1 MPKTK
6 SASPEALPR
15 EELPAG
21 LPAEEEA
28 PEEERR
34 GRPWWATLLLWLG
47 MVALIVAL
55 IVGGMVWVMYRSVTE
70 EALPDRAAA
79 FAGQT
84 LSPAEWDWQVPVAGV
99 VKRVFAGSDEAA
111 DGAALAE
118 VRVSDPALTLP
129 KGMTGEL
136 VIRDAEGEVLF
147 EGDGEAYAAFRF
159 ASDGAYTAELTVTQ
173 APPEVGQGVTGRDV
187 YRFAF
192 TLNAEPQVALSAESV
207 VQGGV
212 LGIRVTGVLG
222 EAPPSLNTELG
233 EAVFIKRNGAWMAYL
248 GVPHDCPGGEY
259 ILHIGAGEYRLE
271 PTVRVY
277 GREVRELET
286 FTADGTAA
294 APFIAAVPSALDEV
308 MDIVDPDVYWA
319 QDGFVQPV
327 RGTLARDYDVY
338 EYIDRVQADPL
349 LMATYPIEL
358 QAVLQ
363 AQIDAINEAIVPRH
377 SVNVTFSLPAGST
390 VVSPAA
396 GRVVF
401 AGTVGSTGRTLVIE
415 HGAGLKSL
423 FYLLGSIKVSEGDY
437 VTQGQTVATSQ
448 GHIVCDMRL
457 GGAAL
462 DPWSVW
468 RNMNPGLLFE

>member
-1 MPKTK
+1 MPRSKT
-6 SASPEALPR
+6 APAAEPR
-15 EELPAG
+15 PANAPLPA
-21 LPAEEEA
+21 EEA
-28 PEEERR
+28 PEER

-55 IVGGMVWVMYRSVTE
+55 IVGGVIWAMYRSVTE
-70 EALPDRAAA
+70 EALPDRTAA

-84 LSPAEWDWQVPVAGV
+84 LSPARWEWQVPVAGV
-99 VKRVFAGSDEAA
+99 VKRTFAGADEAA

-118 VRVSDPALTLP
+118 ITVSDPALTLP
-129 KGMTGEL
+129 EGMDAALIIRDETGET
-136 VIRDAEGEVLF
+136 LF
-147 EGDGEAYAAFRF
+147 EGDADGYAAFRF
-159 ASDGAYTAELTVTQ
+159 AADGAYTAELTVTQ
-173 APPEVGQGVTGRDV
+173 GPPETGQGVTGEDV

-192 TLNAEPQVALSAESV
+192 TLNAEPQVALSADSV
-207 VQGGV
+207 VQGSV
-212 LGIRVTGVLG
+212 VGIRVTGVLG

-233 EAVFIKRNGAWMAYL
+233 EAVFIKHNGAWVAYL

-259 ILHIGAGEYRLE
+259 ILHIGAGDYQLE

-277 GREVRELET
+277 GREVRELDT
-286 FTADGTAA
+286 YTADGTAS
-294 APFIAAVPSALDEV
+294 APFIAAVPAALADA
-308 MDIVDPDVYWA
+308 MDVVDPDVYWA

-327 RGTLARDYDVY
+327 RGTLVRDYDVY
-338 EYIDRVQADPL
+338 EYTDRVEADPA

-363 AQIDAINEAIVPRH
+363 AQIDAINAAITPRH
-377 SVNVTFSLPAGST
+377 SVNVTFSLPAGSA

-401 AGTVGSTGRTLVIE
+401 ARTVNSTGRTLVIE

-423 FYLLGSIKVSEGDY
+423 FYLLGSIQVSEGEY
-437 VTQGQTVATSQ
+437 VAQGQTVATSQ
-448 GHIVCDMRL
+448 GHIVCDVRL

-468 RNMNPGLLFE
+468 RNMNPGLLFQ